1 MTKTRLEV
9 NINLHEPGKRAGD
22 ILLRWSDNA
31 RPLGVYPV
39 PVACIVGKP
48 GPTALLVAGIH
59 GDEFEG
65 PVALSQLIAE
75 IDPDQI
81 EGRLII
87 LPAFNCPAVLASQ
100 RTSPLDGRNMNR
112 SFPGDP
118 DCGPTDMLTDFLVS
132 VLLPEADLVIDLHAG
147 GKASIFVTS
156 ALASRC
162 EDKNLMQANLNFAA
176 AFGAPLIWVLGAFND
191 TRTLNAAAINAGVP
205 MIAAELGGGGGSDPV
220 QVSQAV
226 MGIKRCIAHA
236 GIINEALP
244 EAKPSLLVETRS
256 SADNIYAP
264 VTGLFDR
271 HFAAGDHVEAGQLAG
286 YIRSLDK
293 LDDAPVP
300 LHFMADGVVL
310 AHGNRGHV
318 MRGDMLAMLVC
329 EIEI

>member
-48 GPTALLVAGIH
+48 GPTALLVAGVH

-87 LPAFNCPAVLASQ
+87 LPAFNSPAVLASQ

-118 DCGPTDMLTDFLVS
+118 DGGPTDMLTDFLVS

-236 GIINEALP
+236 GIINEKLP

-264 VTGLFDR
+264 ATGLFDR